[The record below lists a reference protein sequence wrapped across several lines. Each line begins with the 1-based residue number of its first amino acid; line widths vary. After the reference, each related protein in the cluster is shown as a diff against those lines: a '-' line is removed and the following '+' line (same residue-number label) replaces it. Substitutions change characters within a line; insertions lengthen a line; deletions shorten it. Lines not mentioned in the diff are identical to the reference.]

1 MKKIFILI
9 LLITA
14 TTSFA
19 ALANLQP
26 AITAALTEELEV
38 NEGELVLTSVR
49 PLPKVEVPEGFPL
62 TVKITQAPAGGL
74 GAFMTVKYS
83 VIVGDQSRGEHT
95 GFFKAALLREV
106 WVATKLCNRLAAL
119 DQVSLKRK
127 KVDVINL
134 RTGVWEG
141 DKLTDDLQ
149 IIQAVPPGTVLQ
161 PRHVRRRPVVLRN
174 QTVQAVIRHKSLLIR
189 LPVVALEEGAP
200 GDVIRLRN
208 PKSFK
213 EIQGTVVNSERVS
226 VKFNSSAG
234 K

>member
-1 MKKIFILI
+1 
-9 LLITA
+9 
-14 TTSFA
+14 
-19 ALANLQP
+19 
-26 AITAALTEELEV
+26 
-38 NEGELVLTSVR
+38 
-49 PLPKVEVPEGFPL
+49 
-62 TVKITQAPAGGL
+62 
-74 GAFMTVKYS
+74 MTLKFS

-106 WVATKLCNRLAAL
+106 WVATKYCNRLEPL
-119 DQVSLKRK
+119 DQIALKRK

-149 IIQAVPPGTVLQ
+149 IIQAVPAGTVLQ

-174 QTVQAVIRHKSLLIR
+174 QTVQAVIRHKALLIR
-189 LPVVALEEGAP
+189 LNVTALEDGAP

-208 PKSFK
+208 PKSYK
-213 EIQGTVVNSERVS
+213 ELRGTVVNSETVS
-226 VKFNSSAG
+226 IKFIGSAG

>member
-26 AITAALTEELEV
+26 AITAALTEELEII
-38 NEGELVLTSVR
+38 EGDLVLTSVR

-62 TVKITQAPAGGL
+62 IIKIIQAPAGGL

-106 WVATKLCNRLAAL
+106 WVATKICNRLTAL

-127 KVDVINL
+127 KMDVINL

-149 IIQAVPPGTVLQ
+149 ITQAV
-161 PRHVRRRPVVLRN
+161 
-174 QTVQAVIRHKSLLIR
+174 
-189 LPVVALEEGAP
+189 
-200 GDVIRLRN
+200 
-208 PKSFK
+208 
-213 EIQGTVVNSERVS
+213 
-226 VKFNSSAG
+226 
-234 K
+234 